1 MYSHVTRCQELNVK
15 LKYSS
20 VVLFADYRLFL
31 KSKPYV
37 CHYLNSNW
45 EEWHIYAISLQMSNT
60 VLYDNYYADGKTK
73 IEFVV
78 KIFHLLVSF

>member
-1 MYSHVTRCQELNVK
+1 MYSYVTICQEWNVK
-15 LKYSS
+15 LKYLS
-20 VVLFADYRLFL
+20 VVLFADYGLFL

-45 EEWHIYAISLQMSNT
+45 EELHMYAISLQMSNT
-60 VLYDNYYADGKTK
+60 VLYDNYADGKTK
-73 IEFVV
+73 IEFVI